1 MLKLQG
7 DSMVHYKINDH
18 YYKVEQ
24 FNYKRMKV
32 GLKFYS
38 SDDYFIKEYDFTKIP
53 QYKTIFPRKIINF
66 YKYHYKLGGYSAPEL
81 IEYEV
86 TKSSAKLVYKKIN
99 SQDLEAFFVNN
110 NVTDTEGRE
119 VLKLILDA
127 ILPFE
132 VNGIPHGDVELHNM
146 ILKGQKVYMID
157 FDHFGGKQED
167 LAHFIG
173 SVIYNAKNAHI
184 SKKVIS
190 QKSLKLPIDID
201 EYHSCCKDI
210 AQAIIN
216 KEVTSVQNIIDL
228 IAATESHDAGLI

>member
-1 MLKLQG
+1 
-7 DSMVHYKINDH
+7 MVHYKINDH
-18 YYKVEQ
+18 YYTVEQ

-38 SDDYFIKEYDFTKIP
+38 SDDYFIKEYDFAKLP
-53 QYKTIFPRKIINF
+53 QYKAAFPRKIINF
-66 YKYHYKLGGYSAPEL
+66 YKHYYKSGGYSAPEL

-86 TKSSAKLVYKKIN
+86 TKSTAKLVYKKIN

-110 NVTDTEGRE
+110 DVTDTQGRQI
-119 VLKLILDA
+119 LKLILDA

-146 ILKGQKVYMID
+146 ILKDNKVYMID
-157 FDHFGGKQED
+157 FDHFGGKKED

-190 QKSLKLPIDID
+190 QKALKLPTDIN
-201 EYHSCCKDI
+201 EYHNCCTDI

-216 KEVTSVQNIIDL
+216 KQVASVQNIIDL
-228 IAATESHDAGLI
+228 MAVIEGNDAEQN